1 MKINFKQHLF
11 GSLCVLGLLASHSLF
26 AQTAKDA
33 EPAKATTDALS
44 AESAESAQEKLAKA
58 TQNPIAALISL
69 PMKLDWDTGLG
80 TTGADRSLW
89 VVQPVIPVSIND
101 NWNMIS
107 RTVIPAWID
116 VGPTTPG
123 GGSTSGMGDIL
134 QSFFFSPKAP
144 TSSGWILG
152 VGPAINLPTSSVEG
166 LGTNTWNIGPTA
178 IALKQTGGFTY
189 GALAN
194 QLWSLNRNDMGE
206 NSSSM
211 FLQPFL
217 TWTNKKFM
225 TFGINT
231 ESTYDWKSKQWTVP
245 VNLFV
250 QQMLKVGKQPL
261 TVQLGYRNYLDAPA
275 GGPNWGIR
283 FQVVLLFPK

>member
-1 MKINFKQHLF
+1 
-11 GSLCVLGLLASHSLF
+11 
-26 AQTAKDA
+26 
-33 EPAKATTDALS
+33 
-44 AESAESAQEKLAKA
+44 
-58 TQNPIAALISL
+58 
-69 PMKLDWDTGLG
+69 
-80 TTGADRSLW
+80 
-89 VVQPVIPVSIND
+89 
-101 NWNMIS
+101 
-107 RTVIPAWID
+107 
-116 VGPTTPG
+116 
-123 GGSTSGMGDIL
+123 
-134 QSFFFSPKAP
+134 
-144 TSSGWILG
+144 
-152 VGPAINLPTSSVEG
+152 
-166 LGTNTWNIGPTA
+166 
-178 IALKQTGGFTY
+178 
-189 GALAN
+189 
-194 QLWSLNRNDMGE
+194 MGE